1 MSLQVTVPPTITW
14 NVVFDGPSAQQ
25 YSAHTPCV
33 YVGRGEGLCVYVEED
48 NEDDDAIHMHA
59 NSK

>member
-1 MSLQVTVPPTITW
+1 M
-14 NVVFDGPSAQQ
+14 VFDGPSAQQ
-25 YSAHTPCV
+25 YSAHIPCV